1 MIAGLASHLSFP
13 MGILSFSPE
22 GYLVFRSPGPF
33 VFQFPEDW
41 PILAGWGLRWYG
53 LLMAIAVG
61 AGLFLARSLA
71 ERRRLEREP
80 GQASER
86 IEQLALWLVIAG
98 FAGARLYYVAT
109 HWSTYAANPLASL
122 AIWQGGIIIHGGVL
136 GGVLALYLY
145 SRFTQ
150 IDVWRYADVLT
161 PSLILGQAIGRWG
174 NFFNSEAYGLPIA
187 SDSGWPL
194 RELIPEAARV
204 PEFSNFEFFHP
215 IFFYESALNLL
226 LFSLLMVMFWK
237 TPKLKPGT
245 WVWTY
250 VVGYSLI
257 RIPYE
262 ILRIS
267 AVAYLGNTSIKV
279 AYIASAVGIGLG
291 VGMLVYMYRF
301 RYDPDLESLTAWLS
315 NTAGLDPTKAE
326 DLVQRA
332 WLIQQRHRQVDL
344 MDRVTLAMPNFPST
358 MAESLSRSQR
368 EHLMQELFQRLEGK
382 FPSPPAGL
390 LTDG

>member
-1 MIAGLASHLSFP
+1 

-22 GYLVFRSPGPF
+22 GSVVFRSPGPF
-33 VFQFPEDW
+33 VFQFPQDW
-41 PILAGWGLRWYG
+41 PLLAGSGLRWYG
-53 LLMAIAVG
+53 LLMGIAVG
-61 AGLFLARSLA
+61 TGLFLARSLA

-122 AIWQGGIIIHGGVL
+122 AIWQGGIIIHGGIL

-150 IDVWRYADVLT
+150 IDVWRYADVLA

-174 NFFNSEAYGLPIA
+174 NFFNSEAYGAPIA
-187 SDSGWPL
+187 LESGWPL
-194 RELIPEAARV
+194 REFIPEAARV

-226 LFSLLMVMFWK
+226 LFALLMVMFWK
-237 TPKLKPGT
+237 IPKLKPGT

-279 AYIASAVGIGLG
+279 AYIASAVGIVLG

-301 RYDPDLESLTAWLS
+301 RYDPNLEALTAWLS
-315 NTAGLDPTKAE
+315 STAGLDLMKAE

-332 WLIQQRHRQVDL
+332 WLIQQRHRQTDL
-344 MDRVTLAMPNFPST
+344 MDRVILAMPNFPST

-368 EHLMQELFQRLEGK
+368 EHLMQELFQKLEGK
-382 FPSPPAGL
+382 SPSPVGL